1 MATFK
6 APASPP
12 KSVMMFDTFMGCDF
26 TNNPANVE
34 KIQSPSCINLIRD
47 VPGKVRKCMGYETIK
62 TYDGAINGFHYIY
75 GHEDGVVHAGE
86 KLYQGDE
93 VLYDKMAN
101 TRSQSWEFDGKL
113 YIIDGTQMVVY
124 DGETVKPITEVAKI
138 PTITISKNPDG
149 GGESYEALNLLQ
161 PGFKELF
168 LGTEEDTE
176 YQLTFG
182 ELDETKVEVQILDE
196 NGNWVDKEEETDF
209 TVDRENGIITFL
221 EAPGKSPRTGED
233 NISITAYR
241 TVEGYAD
248 RINKCSLGTLYGVS
262 GASDRLFLSGN
273 PDYINYDWY
282 SDQYD
287 PTFFPDT
294 AYGVIGTSRS
304 AIVGYSVINNYLA
317 THKDEMEVDQ
327 SIVLRSGELIDDNP
341 TFRVV
346 NTMQGPGAI
355 AKGSFAYLI
364 NEPLFLTRSGIYAVT
379 TQDLTGERYSQN
391 RSFYLD
397 GKLLSEGG
405 LENSI
410 ACVYNDMYWLV
421 VNDVAY
427 ILDGIQSLSP
437 NANAPYSTRQ
447 YVGFYR
453 NNLPANCMWTQHN
466 RLFFGTK
473 DGRICRFFNDATS
486 QNSYNDDGKP
496 IEAIWETPDLDG
508 KIFYKK
514 KTFRHLALSV
524 PYAIKS
530 TVEIF
535 VQKFGVWTHFK
546 DFFVNG
552 SYFSFSNLDFEDFT
566 FNCDIT
572 EKLVSTKIRVKK
584 VDKARFR
591 FRNANVNEPFGLYEL
606 ALEFVENGNYKGE

>member
-6 APASPP
+6 APASPS

-26 TNNPANVE
+26 TNNPANVA
-34 KIQSPSCINLIRD
+34 KIQSPSCVNLIRD

-62 TYDGAINGFHYIY
+62 TYDGPINGFHYIY

-86 KLYQGDE
+86 KLYQGDA
-93 VLYDKMAN
+93 VLYDSMAN
-101 TRSQSWEFDGKL
+101 TRSTSWEFSGKL

-124 DGETVKPITEVAKI
+124 DGETVKPITEIAKI
-138 PTITISKNPDG
+138 PTITISKDPTG

-168 LGTEEDTE
+168 LGTEDATE

-182 ELDETKVEVQILDE
+182 ELDETEVKVQILNEDGE
-196 NGNWVDKEEETDF
+196 WVDKEEETDF
-209 TVDRENGIITFL
+209 TVDRENGVVTFI
-221 EAPGKSPRTGED
+221 EAPGKSPLTGED
-233 NISITAYR
+233 NVSITAYR

-248 RINKCSLGTLYGVS
+248 RINKCSIGTLYGVS

-304 AIVGYSVINNYLA
+304 AIIGYSVINNYLA
-317 THKDEMEVDQ
+317 THKDEMEIDQ
-327 SIVLRSGELIDDNP
+327 SIVLRSGELLDDEP

-355 AKGSFAYLI
+355 ARGSFAYLI

-391 RSFYLD
+391 RSFYLN

-410 ACVYNDMYWLV
+410 ACVFNDMYWLV

-427 ILDGIQSLSP
+427 ILDGLQNLSA

-453 NNLPANCMWTQHN
+453 NNLPANCMWVKSN

-486 QNSYNDDGKP
+486 QNSYNDDGAP

-514 KTFRHLALSV
+514 KTFRHMALSV
-524 PYAIKS
+524 PYAIAS
-530 TVEIF
+530 TIEIY

-546 DFFVNG
+546 DFVVNG
-552 SYFSFSNLDFEDFT
+552 SYFSFSNLDFANFT
-566 FNCDIT
+566 FSCDVT
-572 EKLVSTKIRVKK
+572 EKLISTKIRVKK

-591 FRNANVNEPFGLYEL
+591 FRNASVNEPFGLYEL